1 MIVVDENIARQSVLA
16 GLRWYGGK
24 VVPLKALRPATV
36 IKDDA
41 IPSLLMAQR
50 QPTFV
55 TTDVSGFWR
64 KVQPHQHFCIVCFP
78 LPDHRLHK
86 LPKLL
91 RRLFRTEGFRAKR
104 ERMGKMALITA
115 TTVRFYAVHQPSVQ
129 ELPLAE

>member
-16 GLRWYGGK
+16 GLRWYEGK

-104 ERMGKMALITA
+104 ERMGKVALVTA